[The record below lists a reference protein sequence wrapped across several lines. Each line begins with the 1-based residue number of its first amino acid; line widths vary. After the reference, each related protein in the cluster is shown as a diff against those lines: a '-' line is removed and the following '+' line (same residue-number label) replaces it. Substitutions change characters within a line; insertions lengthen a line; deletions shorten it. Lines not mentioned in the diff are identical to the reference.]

1 MHDSTIFTIVKKYC
15 TTIQKW
21 LKGEQLQKNEKNQ
34 NKERHARGH
43 EIY

>member
-1 MHDSTIFTIVKKYC
+1 MHDSTIITIEKR

-21 LKGEQLQKNEKNQ
+21 LKGKQLQKSEKNQ